1 MSTPWGA
8 AAASFHNVTGF
19 SVQPEDIVFQ
29 CGAQLAYLLTP
40 AHNEPVVNGLETLAA
55 VSGTAR
61 AGVCACV
68 CVSLWKRA
76 QACVG
81 SQWPHL
87 LGHSSNQEMRWESF
101 SKKVVSYANVLIEI
115 GQIRCH
121 SFLLAFA
128 LLSSD
133 FIFSSA
139 ASLDNILLGLKCS
152 VL

>member
-68 CVSLWKRA
+68 IMKACTSVCGKSMAPSLGA
-76 QACVG
+76 FFQPG
-81 SQWPHL
+81 
-87 LGHSSNQEMRWESF
+87 NEMGKF
-101 SKKVVSYANVLIEI
+101 
-115 GQIRCH
+115 
-121 SFLLAFA
+121 F
-128 LLSSD
+128 
-133 FIFSSA
+133 
-139 ASLDNILLGLKCS
+139 
-152 VL
+152 